1 MKKLSELAMLTEAKY
16 HHDKFALLPILEQEN
31 KLRAEL
37 AKLEEHSQLGRRLDY
52 NDTSEI
58 HALGA
63 DILWLKWIERS
74 QKNLNIELAK
84 VLAQKEKYLA
94 EVRKSFGKNQAAQTK
109 LVEHKSNRAKQIHSN
124 RLDIIISSA
133 ALKNQ

>member
-109 LVEHKSNRAKQIHSN
+109 LVEHKQNRAKQIHSN